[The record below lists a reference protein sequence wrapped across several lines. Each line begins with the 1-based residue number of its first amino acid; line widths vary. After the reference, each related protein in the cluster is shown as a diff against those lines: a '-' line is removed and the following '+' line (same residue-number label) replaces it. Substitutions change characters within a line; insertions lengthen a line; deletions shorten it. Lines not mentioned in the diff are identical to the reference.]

1 MDRRERYTIDDKPDF
16 DDGEIVEVDTHY
28 FGLPEEQAE
37 YVECIVCG
45 KHVMD
50 HGFTLWVLNIN
61 GQFVLPG
68 HPYSCVLLPVYAIV
82 KKDEGVLCH

>member
-1 MDRRERYTIDDKPDF
+1 MDRRERYTMDDRPQF
-16 DDGEIVEVDTHY
+16 DDGEVVEVDTHY
-28 FGLPEEQAE
+28 FGIKEEEAE

-61 GQFVLPG
+61 GQFTIPN
-68 HPYSCVLLPVYAIV
+68 HPYSCILLPVYAIV
-82 KKDEGVLCH
+82 KKDEGILCH